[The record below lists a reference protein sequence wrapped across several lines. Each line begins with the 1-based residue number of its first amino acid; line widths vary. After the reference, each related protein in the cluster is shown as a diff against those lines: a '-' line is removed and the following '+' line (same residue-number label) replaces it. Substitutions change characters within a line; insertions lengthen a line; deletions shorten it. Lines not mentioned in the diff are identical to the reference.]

1 MLMIL
6 IFNGKILQ
14 EKNNTTFMISGVNFL
29 NYTILQQQNINMKHD
44 YSSACFQQYKIT
56 TVQ

>member
-14 EKNNTTFMISGVNFL
+14 EKNHTTFKITGV
-29 NYTILQQQNINMKHD
+29 NYTILQQQNINMKQD
-44 YSSACFQQYKIT
+44 YNSAGF
-56 TVQ
+56 